1 MEGWISLYRKFVNWE
16 WYTDANT
23 MRVFLHLLL
32 LANHKENTW
41 RGILIK
47 RGQLITSYNT
57 LSDDLNLTVQEIR
70 TSFKRLKST
79 NEITTQPTNKYTLVT
94 ILKYNDYQ
102 DNQKENNKQT
112 NTRNNRRT
120 TSN

>member
-32 LANHKENTW
+32 LANHKENKW
-41 RGILIK
+41 RGILIE
-47 RGQLITSYNT
+47 RGQLVTSYNS

-79 NEITTQPTNKYTLVT
+79 NEITTKPTNKYTLVT

-112 NTRNNRRT
+112 NTRNNNQT

>member
-32 LANHKENTW
+32 LANHKENKW
-41 RGILIK
+41 RGILIE
-47 RGQLITSYNT
+47 RGQLVTSYNS

-79 NEITTQPTNKYTLVT
+79 NEITTKPTNKYTLVT

-112 NTRNNRRT
+112 NTRNNSQT

>member
-32 LANHKENTW
+32 LANHKENKW
-41 RGILIK
+41 RGILIE
-47 RGQLITSYNT
+47 RGQLVTSYNS

-79 NEITTQPTNKYTLVT
+79 NEITTKPTNKYTFVT

-112 NTRNNRRT
+112 NTRNNNQT

>member
-102 DNQKENNKQT
+102 DSQKENNKQT
-112 NTRNNRRT
+112 NTRDNRRT

>member
-32 LANHKENTW
+32 LANHKENKW
-41 RGILIK
+41 RGILIE
-47 RGQLITSYNT
+47 RGQLVTSYNS

-79 NEITTQPTNKYTLVT
+79 NEITTKPTNKYTLVT

-102 DNQKENNKQT
+102 DNQCTYCNY
-112 NTRNNRRT
+112 
-120 TSN
+120 

>member
-32 LANHKENTW
+32 LANHKENKW
-41 RGILIK
+41 RGILIE
-47 RGQLITSYNT
+47 RGQLVTSYNSI
-57 LSDDLNLTVQEIR
+57 SDDLNLTVQEIR

-79 NEITTQPTNKYTLVT
+79 NEITTKSTNKYTLVT

-102 DNQKENNKQT
+102 DNQEENNKQT
-112 NTRNNRRT
+112 NTRNNNQT